1 MSISTPFI
9 RRPIATSLLTT
20 AILLAGLV
28 VFPLLPVAPLPNVEF
43 PTLVVSAS
51 YPGASPETMAS
62 TVATPLETEF
72 GQMLPGLA
80 QMTSTSVLGSTQIT
94 LQFDLSTDIK
104 SEATMVL
111 EAINAAQGS
120 LPKAM
125 PNPPTFRETNPSDA
139 PILILSMQSDQ
150 APITQVD
157 DYAENLVAQ
166 QLSQLQGVGQVLVG
180 GQQTPAIR
188 VQVDPARL
196 ASMGMT
202 LEDVRTVLTNATV
215 DDPKGSINGSQR
227 SYTIYANDQL
237 TKAEPYNN
245 IIIGYRNGAAIR
257 IGDIGHAVDGPQN
270 DQLAAWTNGKRGI
283 LLLVFKQA
291 NANVITTADS
301 VKAKLPELENNIPP
315 NIHMSVV
322 SDRTLTIRASVGDV
336 EFTLLLAV
344 GLVVMVIFLFLRNL
358 WATIIPS
365 ITIPVALAG
374 TLGAMYLCGF
384 SLDNLSLMGLT
395 IAVGFVVDDAIVML
409 ENIFRYIEGGM
420 KPLDAAIKG
429 AGEIGFT
436 IVSISFS
443 LIAVFI
449 PLLLMGGIVGRL
461 FREFAICVSMT
472 IVISALVSLT
482 LTPMMASRFL
492 SSEAHEHGRI
502 YNCIEQAFAATIRFY
517 ERTLDI
523 ALRFRFVTLLVF
535 LATVSLSVLLYVVIP
550 KGFFPDQDTGILIG
564 TTDAA
569 QDVSY
574 DAMATLQQQVNSIVQ
589 ADPAVASVVASVG
602 AGAGGQTANNGRMYI
617 TLKPWDQRKDTAF
630 QVIRRIDQKMQAVPG
645 IRLFLQAVQD
655 VRVGGRVSRTQ
666 YQYTLQDA
674 KADELNTWAPKILD
688 KLRSLPQLA
697 DVTSD
702 QEDAGTTE
710 TLTYDRDQAARF
722 GVQPATIDNI
732 LYDAFGQREVAQYFT
747 GNKAYYVILEA
758 LPDQQGQLSTLQK
771 LYVTSSG
778 GQAVPLST
786 LVHETSVP
794 VQPVGMNHQSQFP
807 AVTISFNL
815 QGSTALGEAVTAIE
829 RTESADGRAGDGARL
844 VPGNRAGV
852 SDLAQ
857 HRAVSDRG
865 GPGHRLHHPR
875 HTVRKLHPAA
885 DDIVHPAVGRR
896 RRAADPAGVRL
907 PAHRDRVDRHHSA
920 DRHREEERHHDGRLR
935 HQRRTARRAVTDG
948 GNSAGLSAALPADS
962 DDDHGGIA
970 QRRAADA
977 GRRRGIG
984 TAQAARFRDGRRS
997 GVEPGAHAVHDAGD
1011 LPLPGSAATLD
1022 SATPCAKRAEACG
1035 DHGEFERRRSGLSR
1049 PGGTFDG
1056 DRAGPPYAGFPA
1068 AGELS
1073 PDAAAL
1079 CSPCA
1084 QGRTAA
1090 QPVRSEPAVAGL
1102 P

>member
-9 RRPIATSLLTT
+9 RRPIATSLLT
-20 AILLAGLV
+20 AAVLLAGLV

-43 PTLVVSAS
+43 PTLVVTAS

-62 TVATPLETEF
+62 TVATPLETQF
-72 GQMLPGLA
+72 GEMLPGLA

-94 LQFDLSTDIK
+94 LQFDLSTNIK
-104 SEATMVL
+104 SQETLVL
-111 EAINAAQGS
+111 EAMNAAQGS

-139 PILILSMQSDQ
+139 PIMILSMQSDQ
-150 APITQVD
+150 APITEVD

-166 QLSQLQGVGQVLVG
+166 QLSQLEGVGQVLVG

-188 VQVDPARL
+188 VQVDPAKL
-196 ASMGMT
+196 ASMGLT
-202 LEDVRTVLTNATV
+202 LEDVRNVLTNATV
-215 DDPKGSINGSQR
+215 DDPKGSINGPQQ

-237 TKAEPYNN
+237 TKAEPYNG

-257 IGDIGHAVDGPQN
+257 IGDIGRAIDGPQN

-301 VKAKLPELENNIPP
+301 VKAKLPALENNIPP
-315 NIHMSVV
+315 NVHMSVV

-336 EFTLLLAV
+336 EFTLMLAV

-436 IVSISFS
+436 IISISFS

-502 YNCIEQAFAATIRFY
+502 YNAIEQAFAATVRFY
-517 ERTLDI
+517 ERTLDV
-523 ALRFRFVTLLVF
+523 ALRFRFITLLVF
-535 LATVSLSVLLYVVIP
+535 LATVSLSVVLYVVIP

-569 QDVSY
+569 QDISY

-602 AGAGGQTANNGRMYI
+602 AGVAGQTANNGRMYI
-617 TLKPWDQRKDTAF
+617 TLKPWDQRQDSAF
-630 QVIRRIDQKMQAVPG
+630 QVIRRIDRKMRAVPG

-674 KADELNTWAPKILD
+674 KADELNAWAPKILD

-702 QEDAGTTE
+702 QEDSGTTE

-722 GVQPATIDNI
+722 GVQPAAIDNI

-758 LPDQQGQLSTLQK
+758 LPAQQGQLSTLQK

-794 VQPVGMNHQSQFP
+794 VQPVGVNHQSQFP

-815 QGSTALGEAVTAIE
+815 QGSAALGEAVTAIE
-829 RTESADGRAGDGARL
+829 RAESQMG
-844 VPGNRAGV
+844 VPV
-852 SDLAQ
+852 
-857 HRAVSDRG
+857 
-865 GPGHRLHHPR
+865 
-875 HTVRKLHPAA
+875 TVQ
-885 DDIVHPAVGRR
+885 G
-896 RRAADPAGVRL
+896 
-907 PAHRDRVDRHHSA
+907 SF
-920 DRHREEERHHDGRLR
+920 
-935 HQRRTARRAVTDG
+935 Q
-948 GNSAGLSAALPADS
+948 
-962 DDDHGGIA
+962 
-970 QRRAADA
+970 
-977 GRRRGIG
+977 G
-984 TAQAARFRDGRRS
+984 TAQAFQTS
-997 GVEPGAHAVHDAGD
+997 LSTEPY
-1011 LPLPGSAATLD
+1011 LI
-1022 SATPCAKRAEACG
+1022 
-1035 DHGEFERRRSGLSR
+1035 
-1049 PGGTFDG
+1049 
-1056 DRAGPPYAGFPA
+1056 
-1068 AGELS
+1068 
-1073 PDAAAL
+1073 AAAL
-1079 CSPCA
+1079 VTVYIILGILYESYVLPLTILSTLPSAGVGALLILLAFGYQLTVIALIGIILLIGIVKKNGIMMVDFAISAERRDGLSPV
-1084 QGRTAA
+1084 AA
-1090 QPVRSEPAVAGL
+1090 IRQACLLRFRPILMTTMAALLSGVPLMLEGGAGSELRKPLGFAMVGGLALSQVLTLYTTPVIYLYLDRLQHWLAPRRAPNVPRLAAIMASSNAEGAD
-1102 P
+1102 

>member
-9 RRPIATSLLTT
+9 RRPIATSLLT
-20 AILLAGLV
+20 AAALLTGLV
-28 VFPLLPVAPLPNVEF
+28 AFPLLPVAPLPNVEF
-43 PTLVVSAS
+43 PTLVVSAN

-62 TVATPLETEF
+62 TIATPLETEF
-72 GQMLPGLA
+72 GEMLPGLA
-80 QMTSTSVLGSTQIT
+80 QMTSTSVLGSSQIT

-104 SEATMVL
+104 TEATLVL
-111 EAINAAQGS
+111 EAINAAEGS

-150 APITQVD
+150 APITEVD

-202 LEDVRTVLTNATV
+202 LEDVRNVLTNATV
-215 DDPKGSINGSQR
+215 DDPKGSINGPQR

-245 IIIGYRNGAAIR
+245 IIVGYRNGAAIR
-257 IGDIGHAVDGPQN
+257 IGDIGRAIDGPQN
-270 DQLAAWTNGKRGI
+270 DQVAAWTDGKRGI

-291 NANVITTADS
+291 NANVITTADR
-301 VKAKLPELENNIPP
+301 VKAKLPTLEQDIPP
-315 NIHMSVV
+315 NIHVSVV

-336 EFTLLLAV
+336 EFTLMLAV
-344 GLVVMVIFLFLRNL
+344 GLVVLVIFLFLRNL

-365 ITIPVALAG
+365 VTIPVALAG

-420 KPLDAAIKG
+420 RPLDAAIKG

-436 IVSISFS
+436 IVSISLS

-461 FREFAICVSMT
+461 FREFAVCVSLT

-492 SSEAHEHGRI
+492 ATEPHEHGRI
-502 YNCIEQAFAATIRFY
+502 YNHIEHAFAATLRFY

-523 ALRFRFVTLLVF
+523 ALRFRRITLLVF

-550 KGFFPDQDTGILIG
+550 KGFFPDQDNGILIG
-564 TTDAA
+564 TTVAA
-569 QDVSY
+569 QDISF

-589 ADPAVASVVASVG
+589 SDPAVASVVASVG
-602 AGAGGQTANNGRMYI
+602 AGVAGQTANNGRMYI
-617 TLKPWDQRKDTAF
+617 TLKPWDQRTDTAF
-630 QVIRRIDQKMQAVPG
+630 QVIDRIDQKIQAVPG

-655 VRVGGRVSRTQ
+655 VRVGGRISRTQ
-666 YQYTLQDA
+666 YEYTLQDERPE
-674 KADELNTWAPKILD
+674 ELNTWAPKILQ
-688 KLRSLPQLA
+688 KLQGLPQLA

-702 QEDAGTTE
+702 QENAGTTE

-722 GVQPATIDNI
+722 GVQPAAIDNI

-747 GNKAYYVILEA
+747 GNKAYYVVLEA
-758 LPDQQGQLSTLQK
+758 LPDQQGELSTLQK
-771 LYVTSSG
+771 LYVASTA
-778 GQAVPLST
+778 GQMVPLAT
-786 LVHETSVP
+786 LVHETTVP
-794 VQPVGMNHQSQFP
+794 VQPVGLNHQSQFP

-815 QGSTALGEAVTAIE
+815 KGSASLGEAVNAIE
-829 RTESADGRAGDGARL
+829 RTEAQMG
-844 VPGNRAGV
+844 VPV
-852 SDLAQ
+852 
-857 HRAVSDRG
+857 
-865 GPGHRLHHPR
+865 
-875 HTVRKLHPAA
+875 TVQ
-885 DDIVHPAVGRR
+885 G
-896 RRAADPAGVRL
+896 
-907 PAHRDRVDRHHSA
+907 SF
-920 DRHREEERHHDGRLR
+920 
-935 HQRRTARRAVTDG
+935 Q
-948 GNSAGLSAALPADS
+948 
-962 DDDHGGIA
+962 
-970 QRRAADA
+970 
-977 GRRRGIG
+977 G
-984 TAQAARFRDGRRS
+984 TAQAFQTSLGS
-997 GVEPGAHAVHDAGD
+997 EPY
-1011 LPLPGSAATLD
+1011 LI
-1022 SATPCAKRAEACG
+1022 
-1035 DHGEFERRRSGLSR
+1035 
-1049 PGGTFDG
+1049 
-1056 DRAGPPYAGFPA
+1056 
-1068 AGELS
+1068 
-1073 PDAAAL
+1073 AAAL
-1079 CSPCA
+1079 VTVYIILGILYESYVLPLTILSTLPSA
-1084 QGRTAA
+1084 GVGALLILLAFGYQLTVIALIGIILLIGIVKKNGIMLVDFAITAERRDGLA
-1090 QPVRSEPAVAGL
+1090 PLAAIRQACLLRFRPILMTTMAALLSGVPLMLEGGAGSELRKPLGFAMVGGLALSQVLTLYTTPVIYLYLDRLQHWLAPRRASHVPRLAAIMAAPGTEGSG
-1102 P
+1102 